1 MGGGGDSALR
11 VGCLH
16 LGNGLLAGGLWLP
29 AYLTVPRHAT
39 PQQHD
44 NDHAL
49 HKVAQLVGATGTAAT
64 SPPPLP
70 AAAASNPAAAAHPR
84 RLLRPLLLLLQ
95 PDERDKGTPD
105 KWIWRHSELIRL
117 TSKLVGGG
125 IAEAAGHCGQ
135 PALGGWPVAAA
146 PARAHV
152 TCAMQSLACGGLPGP
167 PSPAC
172 LAHPAQPHPA
182 QPCLAPPFPHRR
194 HPLNAEAPLRTLM
207 DRGFITPTSLHCELL
222 WPGQWGWGVRTDR
235 GL

>member
-1 MGGGGDSALR
+1 M
-11 VGCLH
+11 H

-64 SPPPLP
+64 SPLPLP

-105 KWIWRHSELIRL
+105 KWIWRHPELIRL
-117 TSKLVGGG
+117 TSKLVGGNRRDSR
-125 IAEAAGHCGQ
+125 ALWAASAGWLAGRSCTSACACDLRHAVFSVWWPAWPTQ
-135 PALGGWPVAAA
+135 P
-146 PARAHV
+146 
-152 TCAMQSLACGGLPGP
+152 SLLGP
-167 PSPAC
+167 PSPAPPC
-172 LAHPAQPHPA
+172 SALPCPALPAPQAPPECRGAPAHPDGPGLHHPHLPA
-182 QPCLAPPFPHRR
+182 L
-194 HPLNAEAPLRTLM
+194 
-207 DRGFITPTSLHCELL
+207 
-222 WPGQWGWGVRTDR
+222 
-235 GL
+235 